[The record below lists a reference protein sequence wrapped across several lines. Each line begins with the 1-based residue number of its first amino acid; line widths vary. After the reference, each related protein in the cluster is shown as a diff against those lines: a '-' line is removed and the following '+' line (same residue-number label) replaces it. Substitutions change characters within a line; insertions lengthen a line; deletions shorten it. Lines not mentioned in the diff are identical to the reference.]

1 MRRRVCH
8 VGRDEIEQER
18 EMNTAELVQ
27 HEVEVLPEGEQQEVL
42 DFIAFLKERH
52 EREEWK
58 NLMAAQQGSLAA
70 VWENDEDE
78 VWNHV

>member
-1 MRRRVCH
+1 
-8 VGRDEIEQER
+8 
-18 EMNTAELVQ
+18 MNAAELVQ
-27 HEVEVLPEGEQQEVL
+27 KEVETLPDGEKQEVL

-58 NLMAAQQGSLAA
+58 NLMAAQQASLSA
-70 VWENDEDE
+70 VWDNDEDE